1 MTTLTEVLN
10 PRIVPLPQ
18 RTCATGKV
26 SGPNH
31 RTAAG
36 GIARNGGNG
45 RPQSAL
51 DPIPLKWVTLQLY
64 SASSGYSVGAL
75 RQKIRRGHFAEGLH
89 FRKAPDG
96 RVLINVEACQNWGGA
111 K

>member
-1 MTTLTEVLN
+1 MTRMIDVLS
-10 PRIVPLPQ
+10 PKIFQLPQ
-18 RTCATGKV
+18 QVCASGRTTA
-26 SGPNH
+26 PAH
-31 RTAAG
+31 RTNDTSQH
-36 GIARNGGNG
+36 RRG
-45 RPQSAL
+45 RPPSAVS
-51 DPIPLKWVTLQLY
+51 PIPLKWVTLQLY

>member
-1 MTTLTEVLN
+1 MTTLTEILN

-18 RTCATGKV
+18 RTCASGKAMAP
-26 SGPNH
+26 SH

-36 GIARNGGNG
+36 GNG
-45 RPQSAL
+45 RNSRLQNAL

-96 RVLINVEACQNWGGA
+96 RVLINVQACQNWGDA